1 MNALTAPYGILVLR
15 LALACLFMAHAL
27 LKWRVF
33 TIPGTVAFFKSIGLP
48 GWLAPITICAEL
60 GGAAALILGVAPR
73 LVALL
78 LIPLILGTIVTV
90 HGKNGWLSTN
100 EGGGWEFP
108 AFWAIAL
115 LVLSLLGD
123 GAFVMLPSDFIWR

>member
-1 MNALTAPYGILVLR
+1 MEPTLPARIGQ
-15 LALACLFMAHAL
+15 ACY
-27 LKWRVF
+27 KC
-33 TIPGTVAFFKSIGLP
+33 FK
-48 GWLAPITICAEL
+48 EE
-60 GGAAALILGVAPR
+60 AAALILGVAPR

-108 AFWAIAL
+108 AFWAMAL
-115 LVLSLLGD
+115 LALSLLGD
-123 GAFVMLPSDFIWR
+123 GAFVLLPSDFIWR